1 VEGTTGVENMERLK
15 AGKGPRNVP
24 TARVKDHPER
34 RKAWKGRRVFVTG
47 ATGVIGLHLTRAL
60 EQQGAEVTVLVR
72 DWVPRARYLGE
83 WLDGKGTVTVVRG
96 DLSDRD
102 LLARILAEYET
113 EVIFHLGA
121 QTIVR
126 AGNVSPVTTFAAN
139 IAGTWNLLEAARTT
153 GLYDGGVSAIC
164 VASSDKA
171 YGTAQKL
178 PYTEEMPLAA
188 DHPYDV
194 SKSCTDLIARSYA
207 ITYDLPIT
215 IARMGNIYGP
225 GDLNWSRVIPG
236 TIRSVLSGKAPV
248 IRSDGTPV
256 REYFFVADAVDAYL
270 TMAEGIGRKGV
281 RGQAFNFSSGER
293 RTVREVVDLILA
305 GMGSR
310 LKPRILAT
318 AKHEILE
325 QYLSTAKAR
334 KVLGWMPR
342 TRLVDGLDE
351 TIAWYREV
359 LP

>member
-1 VEGTTGVENMERLK
+1 VEDMGQLKARPNRLK
-15 AGKGPRNVP
+15 GSSGSQ
-24 TARVKDHPER
+24 
-34 RKAWKGRRVFVTG
+34 KAWKGRRVFITG

-60 EQQGAEVTVLVR
+60 ERYGAEVTVLVR

-102 LLARILAEYET
+102 LLSRILAEYET
-113 EVIFHLGA
+113 EVVFHLGA

-126 AGNVSPVTTFAAN
+126 AGTVSPVTTFEAN

-153 GLYDGGVSAIC
+153 GMYDGGGISAIC

-171 YGTAQKL
+171 YGTAATL
-178 PYTEEMPLAA
+178 PYTEEMPLCGE
-188 DHPYDV
+188 HPYDV

-207 ITYDLPIT
+207 ITYDLPVC

-225 GDLNWSRVIPG
+225 GDLNFNRVIPG
-236 TIRSVLSGKAPV
+236 TIRSVLEGEAPV

-270 TMAEGIGRKGV
+270 TMAERIGRPGV

-293 RTVREVVDLILA
+293 CTVREVVDLILA
-305 GMGSR
+305 KMGSR
-310 LKPRILAT
+310 LRPRVLAT
-318 AKHEILE
+318 AKHEIQE
-325 QYLSTAKAR
+325 QYLSSEKAR
-334 KVLGWMPR
+334 TVLAWKPR
-342 TRLVDGLDE
+342 TRLAVGLEE

-359 LP
+359 LL

>member
-1 VEGTTGVENMERLK
+1 VD
-15 AGKGPRNVP
+15 
-24 TARVKDHPER
+24 TARQR
-34 RKAWKGRRVFVTG
+34 LWGRRRVFVTG
-47 ATGVIGLHLTRAL
+47 ATGVIGLSLTRAL
-60 EQQGAEVTVLVR
+60 EGYGAEVTVLVR
-72 DWVPRARYLGE
+72 DWVPGARVLGP
-83 WLDGKGTVTVVRG
+83 WLDGKGNVTVVRG
-96 DLSDRD
+96 DLEDRD
-102 LLARILAEYET
+102 LLSRILAEYET

-153 GLYDGGVSAIC
+153 GMYDGEGISALC

-171 YGTAQKL
+171 YGTAEKL

-207 ITYDLPIT
+207 VTYGLPIA

-225 GDLNWSRVIPG
+225 GDLNWSRIIPG

-256 REYFFVADAVDAYL
+256 REYFYVADAVDAYL
-270 TMAEGIGRKGV
+270 TLAEQIRQPGV

-293 RTVREVVDLILA
+293 RTVREVVDLVLA
-305 GMGSR
+305 SMGSR
-310 LKPRILAT
+310 LKPQVLGT
-318 AKHEILE
+318 AKHEIQD
-325 QYLSTAKAR
+325 QYLSIAKAR
-334 KVLGWMPR
+334 KVLGWTPR
-342 TRLVDGLDE
+342 TRLADGLE
-351 TIAWYREV
+351 TTVAWYREV
-359 LP
+359 LS

>member
-1 VEGTTGVENMERLK
+1 MEDM
-15 AGKGPRNVP
+15 
-24 TARVKDHPER
+24 ARVKSGKGQ
-34 RKAWKGRRVFVTG
+34 RKATPSGEKAEAAREKQWQGKRVFVTG

-60 EQQGAEVTVLVR
+60 EGAGAEVTVLVR

-83 WLDGKGTVTVVRG
+83 WLDGTGNVTVVRG
-96 DLSDRD
+96 DLADRD
-102 LLARILAEYET
+102 LLSRILAEYET

-139 IAGTWNLLEAARTT
+139 IAGTWNLMEAARTT
-153 GLYDGGVSAIC
+153 GMYDGDGVAAIC

-171 YGTAQKL
+171 YGTAETL
-178 PYTEEMPLAA
+178 PYTEEMPLCA

-207 ITYDLPIT
+207 VTYDLPVG

-225 GDLNWSRVIPG
+225 GDLNFSRIIPG
-236 TIRSVLSGKAPV
+236 TIRSVLEGKAPV

-256 REYFFVADAVDAYL
+256 REYFYVADAVDAYL
-270 TMAEGIGRKGV
+270 TLAEGIGRPGV

-293 RTVREVVDLILA
+293 RTVREVVDLILSR
-305 GMGSR
+305 MGSH
-310 LKPRILAT
+310 LEPRVLST
-318 AKHEILE
+318 AKHEIQE
-325 QYLSTAKAR
+325 QYLSIAKAR
-334 KVLGWMPR
+334 KVLGWKPR
-342 TRLVDGLDE
+342 TGLAGGLEE

-359 LP
+359 LS

>member
-1 VEGTTGVENMERLK
+1 MERLK
-15 AGKGPRNVP
+15 ARPNRLKGSSGRQ
-24 TARVKDHPER
+24 
-34 RKAWKGRRVFVTG
+34 KAWKGRRVFITG

-60 EQQGAEVTVLVR
+60 ERYGAEVTVLVR

-102 LLARILAEYET
+102 LLSRILAEYET
-113 EVIFHLGA
+113 EVVFHLGA

-126 AGNVSPVTTFAAN
+126 AGAVSPVTTFAAN

-153 GLYDGGVSAIC
+153 GMYDSGGISAIC

-171 YGTAQKL
+171 YGTAATL
-178 PYTEEMPLAA
+178 PYTEEMPLCGE
-188 DHPYDV
+188 HPYDV

-207 ITYDLPIT
+207 ITYDLPVC

-225 GDLNWSRVIPG
+225 GDLNFNRVIPG
-236 TIRSVLSGKAPV
+236 TIRSVLEGKAPV

-270 TMAEGIGRKGV
+270 TMAERIGRPGV

-293 RTVREVVDLILA
+293 CTVREVVDLILA
-305 GMGSR
+305 KMGSR
-310 LKPRILAT
+310 LRPRVLAT
-318 AKHEILE
+318 AKHEIQE
-325 QYLSTAKAR
+325 QYLSSEKAR
-334 KVLGWMPR
+334 TVLAWKPR
-342 TRLVDGLDE
+342 TRLAVGLEE

>member
-1 VEGTTGVENMERLK
+1 MARVK
-15 AGKGPRNVP
+15 AGKG
-24 TARVKDHPER
+24 R
-34 RKAWKGRRVFVTG
+34 RKTSPAMEKTGTDRLKQWKGKRVFVTG

-60 EQQGAEVTVLVR
+60 ERYGAEVTVLVR

-83 WLDGKGTVTVVRG
+83 WLDGEGTVTIVRG

-102 LLARILAEYET
+102 LISRILAEYET

-153 GLYDGGVSAIC
+153 GMYDGGGISAIC

-171 YGTAQKL
+171 YGTALTL
-178 PYTEEMPLAA
+178 PYTEEMPLRA

-207 ITYDLPIT
+207 VTYDLPVC

-225 GDLNWSRVIPG
+225 GDLNFNRVIPG
-236 TIRSVLSGKAPV
+236 TIRSVLEGKAPV

-256 REYFFVADAVDAYL
+256 REYFYVSDAVDAYL
-270 TMAEGIGRKGV
+270 TMAERIERPGV

-293 RTVREVVDLILA
+293 CTVREVVDLILA

-310 LKPRILAT
+310 RRPRILAT
-318 AKHEILE
+318 AKHEIQE
-325 QYLSTAKAR
+325 QYLSIAKAR
-334 KVLGWMPR
+334 KVLAWKPR
-342 TRLVDGLDE
+342 TRIADGLKE